1 MGIYLGYRKKCKGAI
16 RMDYKR
22 QVDEIANY
30 FKVNEKSLD
39 NFKIGVELEHFVIDL
54 DTLKTIS
61 YYGDAGV
68 AETLKDLEKIGYKG
82 MYEGQYILGLTKGK
96 KTVTL
101 EPGSQFELSIEAT
114 MSIKELEE
122 EYLDFLNDVIPI
134 LERKNQGLM
143 TVGYH
148 PVTKI
153 DEIKLLPKQRY
164 DYMFNYFK
172 TRGTHAHNMMKGTA
186 ALQVSL
192 DYSSEEDYRRKFRV
206 ANALSPVL
214 FTLFENAYY
223 FENEVSDIHNI
234 RAFIWIN
241 CDTDRSGIAEGA
253 LDEGFGYRDYAE
265 YILNRPP
272 IFINKDGKEV
282 FTGKQRVR
290 DVFDPDNYKINELE
304 HLLTMFFPDV
314 RTKKYVEIRMMDS
327 IPYPL
332 NFSVIALLKGL
343 IYDEKN
349 LNTLYEY
356 TKDWDIEGLNKTR
369 MEMMHK
375 GLETDLFGERILE
388 IGRYITSLA
397 KEGLAD
403 DEKHYL
409 EPLEEMLREGKNP
422 YEITKER
429 AKNGKKEA
437 LQWCLLNN
445 LVVKE

>member
-1 MGIYLGYRKKCKGAI
+1 
-16 RMDYKR
+16 MDYKR

-114 MSIKELEE
+114 ISIKELEE

-214 FTLFENAYY
+214 F
-223 FENEVSDIHNI
+223 
-234 RAFIWIN
+234 
-241 CDTDRSGIAEGA
+241 
-253 LDEGFGYRDYAE
+253 
-265 YILNRPP
+265 
-272 IFINKDGKEV
+272 
-282 FTGKQRVR
+282 
-290 DVFDPDNYKINELE
+290 
-304 HLLTMFFPDV
+304 
-314 RTKKYVEIRMMDS
+314 
-327 IPYPL
+327 
-332 NFSVIALLKGL
+332 
-343 IYDEKN
+343 
-349 LNTLYEY
+349 
-356 TKDWDIEGLNKTR
+356 
-369 MEMMHK
+369 
-375 GLETDLFGERILE
+375 
-388 IGRYITSLA
+388 
-397 KEGLAD
+397 
-403 DEKHYL
+403 
-409 EPLEEMLREGKNP
+409 
-422 YEITKER
+422 
-429 AKNGKKEA
+429 
-437 LQWCLLNN
+437 
-445 LVVKE
+445 

>member
-1 MGIYLGYRKKCKGAI
+1 
-16 RMDYKR
+16 MDYKR

-122 EYLDFLNDVIPI
+122 EYLDFLKDVIPI

-253 LDEGFGYRDYAE
+253 LDEGFSYKDYAE